1 MWMTSFLG
9 IELYLNDRRRPKTP
23 CAAGAR
29 PFVRYWW
36 IHSKAA
42 RNRLNARHPADPGS
56 TRRSASL

>member
-9 IELYLNDRRRPKTP
+9 IELYLNDRRRPQAP

-56 TRRSASL
+56 STRHL